1 MIVDLAV
8 IALIFLSKTM
18 LSLRISGIQ
27 IPMASGLASKIHME
41 MKMRF
46 LQESTT
52 ALVKKLRD
60 TNLAKDDLIIKYE
73 KLISELLVELKQMK
87 QELEDRNANDSQ

>member
-1 MIVDLAV
+1 
-8 IALIFLSKTM
+8 
-18 LSLRISGIQ
+18 
-27 IPMASGLASKIHME
+27 ME